1 MTVGQIMSKDGVFVK
16 EDDLVTHARQMLRD
30 YFLRSLPVIDNS
42 ERVVGILTDQDVL
55 NVTANKSNVTVA
67 GYARECPLITPEMDA
82 IKAARLLLEAGM
94 HRVPVVASINDRKL
108 VGMLSDVDLLK
119 RFKITKISPKMVK
132 EIMEPKVRTCNPD
145 DSISK
150 VWQNMLD
157 QDFTGIPVVSDKN
170 KPLGMITRMD
180 IIKAGFARIGS
191 SDAHGPKPNE
201 STKVEKL
208 MSTPVHATLPETS
221 ISKAIEMVLHYDM
234 GRLIIIN
241 DSKMVGIVGRHDL
254 LKACLVG
261 KTSE

>member
-16 EDDLVTHARQMLRD
+16 EDDFVTHARQMLRD
-30 YFLRSLPVIDNS
+30 YFLRSLPVIDGS
-42 ERVVGILTDQDVL
+42 ERLVGILTDQDVL
-55 NVTANKSNVTVA
+55 NITANKSHVTVA
-67 GYARECPLITPEMDA
+67 GYARECPLITPDMDA
-82 IKAARLLLEAGM
+82 IKAARLLVEVGM
-94 HRVPVVASINDRKL
+94 HRVPVVASTSDRKL

-119 RFKITKISPKMVK
+119 KFKITRISPKMVK
-132 EIMEPKVRTCNPD
+132 EIMETKVKTCNPN

-157 QDFTGIPVVSDKN
+157 QDFTGIPVVSEKN
-170 KPLGMITRMD
+170 KPMGMITRMD

-191 SDAHGPKPNE
+191 SDAHGTKPND

-208 MSTPVHATLPETS
+208 MSTPIYATLPETS
-221 ISKAIEMVLHYDM
+221 ISKAIEMVLHYDI

-241 DSKMVGIVGRHDL
+241 DSKMMGIVGRHDL